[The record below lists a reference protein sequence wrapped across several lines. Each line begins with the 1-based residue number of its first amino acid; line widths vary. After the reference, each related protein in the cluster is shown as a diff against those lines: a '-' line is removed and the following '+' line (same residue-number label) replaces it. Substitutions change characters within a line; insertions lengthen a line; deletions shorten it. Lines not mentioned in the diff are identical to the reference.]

1 MVWSSSLT
9 RGVVGVVEGR
19 GHRCWLLSTRDVLTL
34 TRVVEVVV
42 VVCGGAGTGPEG
54 GWQSRMLT
62 RHTSTEHVTYP
73 SPAKMGTGTSRV
85 NFSSPIPIPVT
96 PVPAIPHG
104 FGFLCPSLK
113 MSVLLSEY
121 HTLSGLV
128 QLPEL
133 LASRVGMPGGSA
145 IRMP

>member
-62 RHTSTEHVTYP
+62 RHASTEHVTYP
-73 SPAKMGTGTSRV
+73 SPAKTGTGTSRV
-85 NFSSPIPIPVT
+85 NFSSPVPVPVT
-96 PVPAIPHG
+96 PVPAIPPG
-104 FGFLCPSLK
+104 FGFPCPSLG
-113 MSVLLSEY
+113 LCQ
-121 HTLSGLV
+121 TLVPS
-128 QLPEL
+128 
-133 LASRVGMPGGSA
+133 SRKQWTGTSCRRVCS
-145 IRMP
+145 

>member
-62 RHTSTEHVTYP
+62 RHASTEHVTYP
-73 SPAKMGTGTSRV
+73 LMMLTVRCAPKTHTNDRSEVTDSL
-85 NFSSPIPIPVT
+85 SS
-96 PVPAIPHG
+96 
-104 FGFLCPSLK
+104 F
-113 MSVLLSEY
+113 
-121 HTLSGLV
+121 
-128 QLPEL
+128 
-133 LASRVGMPGGSA
+133 
-145 IRMP
+145 

>member
-73 SPAKMGTGTSRV
+73 SPTKTGTGTSRV
-85 NFSSPIPIPVT
+85 NFSSPVPVPVT
-96 PVPAIPHG
+96 PVPVIPHG
-104 FGFLCPSLK
+104 FGFPCPSLSAEYYDQ
-113 MSVLLSEY
+113 MSSTVTASLRRKWS
-121 HTLSGLV
+121 
-128 QLPEL
+128 QDIK
-133 LASRVGMPGGSA
+133 LAESQRLQ
-145 IRMP
+145 